1 MTLNFVMRMA
11 AVAIEQQYFLD
22 CKFDETYQVKCQMD
36 NFPTEV
42 PSTFKKK
49 NKSRL
54 FNSQATINSLCS
66 GNSSKKAKKL
76 GTVSDGTVRGGGGG
90 KNCYPSVQ

>member
-49 NKSRL
+49 TNLVYLIAKPQSTVCVVVVI
-54 FNSQATINSLCS
+54 AV
-66 GNSSKKAKKL
+66 KKATKW
-76 GTVSDGTVRGGGGG
+76 GIVSDGTVRGGKDG
-90 KNCYPSVQ
+90 YPSVQ